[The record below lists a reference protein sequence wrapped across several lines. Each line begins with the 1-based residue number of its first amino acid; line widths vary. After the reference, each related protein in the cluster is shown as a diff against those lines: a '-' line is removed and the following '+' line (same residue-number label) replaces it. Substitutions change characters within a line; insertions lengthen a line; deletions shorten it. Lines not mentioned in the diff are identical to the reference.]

1 MFEKPY
7 SDDTARAIDEEVK
20 AIVDEVRD
28 RARELLEEKRDLL
41 DAMAETLLEEEVI
54 GPETLVDL
62 LGERPHGG
70 EYVALRNGQSN
81 GRATG
86 EHGESGEPQQG
97 VDAEGEPSDSPPSE
111 HAGDDPGPTE
121 TSGDGAAGQ
130 APDSVPD
137 SGSTL
142 RPRSDED
149 ES

>member
-81 GRATG
+81 GRAGNNGSADDG
-86 EHGESGEPQQG
+86 EGGKQPKSGREPHGA
-97 VDAEGEPSDSPPSE
+97 DAEGEPSDSPPPE
-111 HAGDDPGPTE
+111 QHE
-121 TSGDGAAGQ
+121 GDGAPGS
-130 APDSVPD
+130 APAE
-137 SGSTL
+137 GTTL
-142 RPRSDED
+142 RSRGEKSDDD
-149 ES
+149 E